1 VPGSL
6 KIRGGT
12 TSWATLDLGD
22 IEGVGRLSPR
32 LLVRFAARPL
42 AHSKVVLADVTLRLE
57 HGQELIGEGRIV
69 EERVEYDGA
78 QIMFEVPT
86 SARLLR
92 HVTDSLGPA
101 SSAVELTARLHG
113 LARTWLDP
121 AAPIGQKMA
130 GDPEPGTWEP
140 LTLTSGYPETLTVPR
155 ANWFG
160 QVLAPTRNEQY
171 RYIELA
177 LPRSDQML
185 TVEWA
190 NAVSHLDRAE
200 AAYATGDDPAVFSH
214 LRGALDAL
222 PGAKKHV
229 LDGVAD
235 SNKRSRLDALLND
248 AGEFLHTGRHVAKL
262 GEQAG
267 SFPVTHVD
275 AAFALDLLRVL
286 LSHMSL
292 LLVAD
297 SA

>member
-1 VPGSL
+1 M
-6 KIRGGT
+6 
-12 TSWATLDLGD
+12 SWATLDLRD
-22 IEGVGRLSPR
+22 IQGVGRLSPR
-32 LLVRFAARPL
+32 LLVRFAARPR
-42 AHSKVVLADVTLRLE
+42 AHSKVLLADVTLRLE
-57 HGQELIGEGRIV
+57 HGQELIGQGRIV
-69 EERVEYDGA
+69 EERVEYDGV

-101 SSAVELTARLHG
+101 SSALELTARLHG
-113 LARTWLDP
+113 LARTWLDA
-121 AAPIGQKMA
+121 AAPIGQRMA
-130 GDPEPGTWEP
+130 GNPEPDTWEP
-140 LTLTSGYPETLTVPR
+140 LTLTSSYPETLKVPR
-155 ANWFG
+155 ANWYE
-160 QVLAPTRNEQY
+160 QVLAPTRHEQY

-190 NAVSHLDRAE
+190 NAVTQLERAE

-229 LDGVAD
+229 LDGVSD
-235 SNKRSRLDALLND
+235 TDKRSRLNTLLKD
-248 AGEFLHTGRHVAKL
+248 AGEFLHSGRHVAKL

-297 SA
+297 SP